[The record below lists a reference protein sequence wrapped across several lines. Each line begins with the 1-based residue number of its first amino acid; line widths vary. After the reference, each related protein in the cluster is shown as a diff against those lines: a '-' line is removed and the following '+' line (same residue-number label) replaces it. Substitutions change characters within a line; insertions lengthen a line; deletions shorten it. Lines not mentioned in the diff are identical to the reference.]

1 VLLPQHLSP
10 PVDVI
15 AQLDVLPV
23 VIEPFAV
30 CSTSPTACTN
40 DEFEVTK
47 NPPTNK
53 IDAASEARRGLITEG
68 IGNSRRIN
76 VMSCYIDVV

>member
-1 VLLPQHLSP
+1 
-10 PVDVI
+10 VDVI

-30 CSTSPTACTN
+30 CSTSPTARTN

-53 IDAASEARRGLITEG
+53 TDATTSEARRGLIIEG
-68 IGNSRRIN
+68 MGTPEES
-76 VMSCYIDVV
+76 M